1 MPYKLQ
7 KRETRSTTQ
16 KFYGGTPSDI
26 ELSDLPT
33 YRQIV
38 RYSYFL
44 EATCHRKTVL
54 ELSKIVLDKI
64 LTIWKKANSSLPLMR
79 YQYLLVK
86 VQRVLSAVKKVNHRK
101 SGRKAFFEH
110 NLDKLFDLSAC
121 KCKLEEVS
129 CNH

>member
-7 KRETRSTTQ
+7 KREKRATTQ

-38 RYSYFL
+38 RYFYLL

-64 LTIWKKANSSLPLMR
+64 LTIWKKAN
-79 YQYLLVK
+79 
-86 VQRVLSAVKKVNHRK
+86 
-101 SGRKAFFEH
+101 
-110 NLDKLFDLSAC
+110 
-121 KCKLEEVS
+121 
-129 CNH
+129 